1 MQAVKFTTKNLCILT
16 LMDQFFTL
24 LSRIPSAI
32 ISALLI
38 FIQPC
43 TRCTDEESKLM
54 RQNTVTKNQ
63 KEDFYW
69 EILMS
74 KLNILMSCSYNEIKA
89 ADLVSLNEKKQSRKE
104 NSCLCV
110 VAHLNKKNSVD
121 ALIK

>member
-1 MQAVKFTTKNLCILT
+1 
-16 LMDQFFTL
+16 
-24 LSRIPSAI
+24 
-32 ISALLI
+32 
-38 FIQPC
+38 
-43 TRCTDEESKLM
+43 
-54 RQNTVTKNQ
+54 
-63 KEDFYW
+63 
-69 EILMS
+69 MS